1 MNRKQGTGAQPRLGR
16 HRSLS
21 AKKLFPDPLALIN
34 KPQPVE
40 RTGNAMTNTT
50 VLIANMAILVGIFLL
65 GFLAK
70 IFPRGGRNAGSK
82 Q

>member
-1 MNRKQGTGAQPRLGR
+1 
-16 HRSLS
+16 
-21 AKKLFPDPLALIN
+21 
-34 KPQPVE
+34 
-40 RTGNAMTNTT
+40 MTNTT